1 MPLIVVNDLLFI
13 WGSVGSL
20 SINSCNVGML
30 EGEISW
36 TGGGFFGG
44 GGGCGGKGLVLCGVQ
59 SLCLLWMVWK
69 ECNCRAFEGFE
80 RSLVDL
86 KLFLLHILH
95 KWMAGSNQLP
105 FTLLD
110 FIDSCSL
117 S

>member
-1 MPLIVVNDLLFI
+1 MPLIVVNDLLFK
-13 WGSVGSL
+13 WRFPRRV
-20 SINSCNVGML
+20 
-30 EGEISW
+30 
-36 TGGGFFGG
+36 GG
-44 GGGCGGKGLVLCGVQ
+44 GGGRGLVLCVVQ

-80 RSLVDL
+80 RSLADL

-110 FIDSCSL
+110 FIDGCSL

>member
-44 GGGCGGKGLVLCGVQ
+44 GLVVSAANQ
-59 SLCLLWMVWK
+59 RRPMTKSSAWHF
-69 ECNCRAFEGFE
+69 AFP
-80 RSLVDL
+80 RR
-86 KLFLLHILH
+86 
-95 KWMAGSNQLP
+95 
-105 FTLLD
+105 
-110 FIDSCSL
+110 
-117 S
+117 